1 MKSATL
7 KIIDQVNC
15 KFEGLEPEVRRK
27 ISDACKYFVPYARHM
42 PAFKLGRWDGKIAFA
57 TIGGGTFI
65 NMLDRVLPIVLDAG
79 YSLDSNL
86 TIDDRRPSFS
96 FSFPEITEDMLSDKV
111 WPEGHQLAGDPIMLR
126 DYQVEAIKRY
136 LDNLQ
141 SVQSIST
148 GAGKTLLT
156 ATLSQL
162 IEPYGRSIVI
172 VPNKSLVEQTEE
184 DYTNLGLDV
193 GVFYGDR
200 KEWGHLH
207 TICTWQ
213 SLGSF
218 SKKTKAGETEIPI
231 GDFLDGVACVM
242 VDECFSKDTPIL
254 TPTGYRPISEIKIDD
269 TVINYD
275 PILKEFKEDTVV
287 KVHNNLANS
296 TNEKMYELE
305 FDNGVVVSCT
315 GNHKFLT
322 TDGWVK
328 AEDLQDSHELI
339 NTISLSKG

>member
-1 MKSATL
+1 MKIKV
-7 KIIDQVNC
+7 KIGDLVESIAEFQNEKLLDNIQVYCQTPN
-15 KFEGLEPEVRRK
+15 
-27 ISDACKYFVPYARHM
+27 
-42 PAFKLGRWDGKIAFA
+42 
-57 TIGGGTFI
+57 
-65 NMLDRVLPIVLDAG
+65 
-79 YSLDSNL
+79 
-86 TIDDRRPSFS
+86 
-96 FSFPEITEDMLSDKV
+96 
-111 WPEGHQLAGDPIMLR
+111 
-126 DYQVEAIKRY
+126 AIKVPTPNGDFANINAVIKKHSSTINIVF
-136 LDNLQ
+136 DNGHVLKCASKHILYKNNKETYAEQ
-141 SVQSIST
+141 LSVGDNVDTST
-148 GAGKTLLT
+148 GKLRIEKITTPPDQAFYDISIPAPHMYCDNIGIIHHNTLLT

-231 GDFLDGVACVM
+231 EDFLDGVACVM

-339 NTISLSKG
+339 NTLLRS